1 MHIGG
6 HLRLG
11 IICGAVQNAPLGYML
26 FIHHCSVRQM
36 TTLYTNV
43 EKTVLWT
50 ISFDLRYK
58 NKLCWHAT
66 LQQYKSIGTT
76 LKQKLKLTSFT
87 LSWRNSYFIKLLYR
101 YLCLFDSFIL
111 SCKIFVAQKN
121 ALVASFKRNIFSE
134 TKLKELMIKI
144 HMFLRRGKMTERR
157 D

>member
-1 MHIGG
+1 MRCCSERTSGLHVIYSPLFRQTNDYTL
-6 HLRLG
+6 HQ
-11 IICGAVQNAPLGYML
+11 CGENRIMND
-26 FIHHCSVRQM
+26 FIRSKIQKQIVLARDL
-36 TTLYTNV
+36 TTIQINRNYT
-43 EKTVLWT
+43 KPKIKIYFFHST
-50 ISFDLRYK
+50 
-58 NKLCWHAT
+58 
-66 LQQYKSIGTT
+66 
-76 LKQKLKLTSFT
+76 
-87 LSWRNSYFIKLLYR
+87 WRNSYFIKLLYR

>member
-111 SCKIFVAQKN
+111 SCKIFVAQKT
-121 ALVASFKRNIFSE
+121 LLWPLLKGISFPRPNWKNLWSKSTCF
-134 TKLKELMIKI
+134 
-144 HMFLRRGKMTERR
+144 
-157 D
+157 